1 MKIYL
6 DSIGCRLNQS
16 EIERYSAHFR
26 MAGHSLVSTPGESDL
41 VVINTCTVTSKAAAD
56 SRSKV
61 RRINR
66 SNPRSSI
73 VLTGC
78 WSSLEESDAL
88 KLSGVSQI
96 IPNEHKDDLVPLVLN
111 LPPEI
116 FDEEPVARQP
126 IPGLRMRTRAFIKA
140 QDGCDNQCT
149 FCLTTIAR
157 GPSRSV
163 HPDRVINEINAAVKG
178 GVQEAVLTGV
188 QLTSYGKDLLDP
200 LDLKNLV
207 ERVFEDTELPR
218 LRLSSLE
225 PWNLP
230 DEFLRLWENPRLCRQ
245 LHLPLQS
252 GSASILRRMVR
263 PITPQRYT
271 KIIEEV
277 RDLVPDIALTTDII
291 SGFPGETQA
300 EFEESLDFIRSMEF
314 AYGHTFTYSPRPGT
328 AALRLPQPEAPSG
341 AARPSEDA
349 RGGSSDSGGGPAAGR
364 RRERM
369 GIPSRQT
376 ERVQLAE
383 GKTKGSGE
391 ADREGET
398 AGRSRPGRRSLG
410 HRRPGVDG
418 PLGVPELPVPFG
430 EGCLRHL
437 PED

>member
-1 MKIYL
+1 MMKIYL

-157 GPSRSV
+157 GHSRSV

-263 PITPQRYT
+263 PITPQRYA

-314 AYGHTFTYSPRPGT
+314 ADGHTFTYSPRPGT
-328 AALRLPQPEAPSG
+328 AALRLPQHLPAKVTRERSRKIRDVVDDS
-341 AARPSEDA
+341 AARYA
-349 RGGSSDSGGGPAAGR
+349 K
-364 RRERM
+364 
-369 GIPSRQT
+369 IFI
-376 ERVQLAE
+376 
-383 GKTKGSGE
+383 GKTLTVLWESATALDGKGWEVLGLSDNYLRVRSTVPSNLFNTLSTVRIIGIDESGIH
-391 ADREGET
+391 GEVID
-398 AGRSRPGRRSLG
+398 S
-410 HRRPGVDG
+410 V
-418 PLGVPELPVPFG
+418 
-430 EGCLRHL
+430 
-437 PED
+437 

>member
-66 SNPRSSI
+66 SNPSSSI

-78 WSSLEESDAL
+78 WSSLEETPAL
-88 KLSGVSQI
+88 KLSGVSRI

-157 GPSRSV
+157 GHSRSV

-188 QLTSYGKDLLDP
+188 QLTSYGKDLHDP

-252 GSASILRRMVR
+252 GSASVLRRMVR
-263 PITPQRYT
+263 PITPQRYA

-300 EFEESLDFIRSMEF
+300 EFEEGLDFIRSMEF
-314 AYGHTFTYSPRPGT
+314 AGGHTFTYSPRPGT
-328 AALRLPQPEAPSG
+328 AALRLPDHVPSKVTRERHRIIQDVVDHS
-341 AARPSEDA
+341 AARYA
-349 RGGSSDSGGGPAAGR
+349 KHF
-364 RRERM
+364 
-369 GIPSRQT
+369 I
-376 ERVQLAE
+376 
-383 GKTKGSGE
+383 GKTLTVLWENATALDGKGWQVLGLSDNYLRVRSTVPSNLFNTLSTVRIIGIDESGIH
-391 ADREGET
+391 GEVID
-398 AGRSRPGRRSLG
+398 S
-410 HRRPGVDG
+410 V
-418 PLGVPELPVPFG
+418 
-430 EGCLRHL
+430 
-437 PED
+437 